1 MSWWRLQNGRCDDVC
16 IAIWN
21 PCKQDPFAK
30 KILIGTTNSGIYY
43 QPRYIY
49 SIHRCLWYVATYK
62 WKFQSVKTIISRKV
76 SFLTV
81 SHCQFPCVSQ
91 GIKQNILFLR
101 FKLNV
106 IDAINIITH
115 ISIISRSQLNIYG
128 EGNPRK

>member
-1 MSWWRLQNGRCDDVC
+1 MSWWRQQNGRCDDVC

-49 SIHRCLWYVATYK
+49 SINRCLWYVATYK
-62 WKFQSVKTIISRKV
+62 RKFQSVKTIINRKV

-81 SHCQFPCVSQ
+81 YHCQFPCVSQ
-91 GIKQNILFLR
+91 GIKQNILDLR

-106 IDAINIITH
+106 IDTINIITH
-115 ISIISRSQLNIYG
+115 ISVISRSQLNIYG
-128 EGNPRK
+128 EGNPRN

>member
-1 MSWWRLQNGRCDDVC
+1 MSWWRQQNGRCDDVC
-16 IAIWN
+16 LAFWN

-30 KILIGTTNSGIYY
+30 KILIGTTNFGIYY

-49 SIHRCLWYVATYK
+49 SINRCLWYVATYK
-62 WKFQSVKTIISRKV
+62 RKVQIVKTTISRKV

-91 GIKQNILFLR
+91 GIKQNILYLR

-115 ISIISRSQLNIYG
+115 ISVISRSQLNIYG